1 MLTGEIYCRSTRGR
15 LCCSTKVDVAWVS
28 RRKLGG
34 NRYTTL
40 FHPLRFSPD
49 RTAMKESLS
58 SNYPF
63 FFQFKGSMSL
73 PFVNLSGRFCER
85 NREKDFV
92 SLFLSVRLNF
102 KEIGCVIARRYS
114 RPVKASTFGSWRK
127 LHREKIFKWTYSCTH
142 TRCCSFSPYR
152 YVKLMR

>member
-1 MLTGEIYCRSTRGR
+1 MEGFVARPRSMSRGFHGVNLAVMVADKP
-15 LCCSTKVDVAWVS
+15 LCFIHFVFLQIEPRWKSLC
-28 RRKLGG
+28 
-34 NRYTTL
+34 
-40 FHPLRFSPD
+40 LRIV
-49 RTAMKESLS
+49 L
-58 SNYPF
+58 

-73 PFVNLSGRFCER
+73 PFVKLSGRFCER

-102 KEIGCVIARRYS
+102 KEIGCVIARCYS

-127 LHREKIFKWTYSCTH
+127 LHCEKIFKWTYSCTH